1 MTDIRDINIEIDEAP
16 PQRVRRWPSY
26 LAALI
31 VFLILVY
38 LLRTVLLPFVAGMGV
53 AYFLD
58 PVCDKLE
65 QWGCSRTL
73 ATALVT
79 IVFVLII
86 VLAFLL
92 IVPLLVDQ
100 LSNFIASLPDLVERA
115 HQRLLPLYENLR
127 LRFDLP
133 AIDDLGGMLRA
144 RLGSAFGFVTQTLQG
159 VVSGGAALAN
169 LLSLIFITPVVT
181 FYLLRDW
188 DLVIARMDHLLPRD
202 HAEAIRSQARA
213 IDTTLA
219 GFIRGQ
225 ATVCLVLGVYYAS
238 GLMIVGLPF
247 GLVIGMMAGI
257 LTFIPYVGAMS
268 GFVIAMAIALATF
281 ESWHSTAIVA
291 GIFFVGQMLEG
302 NFLTPKLVGDRVGL
316 HPVWIIF
323 ALLSGGALFG
333 FVGLL
338 LAVPVAAAIGVLVR
352 FGIGR
357 YLSSPLYQ
365 GHHEIVVPVA
375 AGPADE
381 TPHLVDPATGDGSTD
396 QSGPVGQR

>member
-1 MTDIRDINIEIDEAP
+1 MTDIRDINIEFEEPAP
-16 PQRVRRWPSY
+16 PRMRRWPSY

-58 PVCDKLE
+58 PVCDRLE
-65 QWGCSRTL
+65 KWGCSRVL
-73 ATALVT
+73 ATTLVT
-79 IVFVLII
+79 IVFALIVI
-86 VLAFLL
+86 LAFLL

-100 LSNFIASLPDLVERA
+100 LTAFVTSLPDLVEKA
-115 HQRLLPLYENLR
+115 HQRLLPLYESFR

-133 AIDDLGGMLRA
+133 AVDDLGAMLKS
-144 RLGSAFGFVTQTLQG
+144 RLGTVFGFLTQTVQG

-188 DLVIARMDHLLPRD
+188 DLIIARVDHLLPRD
-202 HAEAIRSQARA
+202 HAEIIRAQMRA

-219 GFIRGQ
+219 GFVRGQ
-225 ATVCLVLGVYYAS
+225 ATVCLILGIYYAT
-238 GLMIVGLPF
+238 GLMLVDLPF

-257 LTFIPYVGAMS
+257 LTFIPYVGALS
-268 GFVIAMAIALATF
+268 GFVTAMAIALATF
-281 ESWHSTAIVA
+281 DGWHGPAIVG
-291 GIFFVGQMLEG
+291 GIFFVGQVLEG

-338 LAVPVAAAIGVLVR
+338 LAVPVAASIGVLVR

-357 YLSSPLYQ
+357 YLVSPLYH
-365 GHHEIVVPVA
+365 GHDRREDVDIVPEF
-375 AGPADE
+375 P
-381 TPHLVDPATGDGSTD
+381 D
-396 QSGPVGQR
+396 QL

>member
-1 MTDIRDINIEIDEAP
+1 MTQIRDINIEVEDTPAP
-16 PQRVRRWPSY
+16 RMRRWPSY

-58 PVCDKLE
+58 PVCDRLE
-65 QWGCSRTL
+65 KWGCSRIL
-73 ATALVT
+73 ATTLVT
-79 IVFVLII
+79 IAFVLIV
-86 VLAFLL
+86 VLGFLL
-92 IVPLLVDQ
+92 VVPLLIDQ
-100 LSNFIASLPDLVERA
+100 LSAFITSLPELVERA
-115 HQRLLPLYENLR
+115 HQRLLPLYESLR

-133 AIDDLGGMLRA
+133 AVDDLGPLLRN
-144 RLGSAFGFVTQTLQG
+144 RLGTVFGFVTQALQG

-169 LLSLIFITPVVT
+169 LLSLLFITPVVT

-188 DLVIARMDHLLPRD
+188 DIITARLDNLLPRD
-202 HAEAIRSQARA
+202 HAETIREQGRA

-225 ATVCLVLGVYYAS
+225 ATVCLVLGVFYAVA
-238 GLMIVGLPF
+238 LMIVGLPF
-247 GLVIGMMAGI
+247 GLIIGMIAGL
-257 LTFIPYVGAMS
+257 LTFIPYVGCLS
-268 GFVIAMAIALATF
+268 GLVISMAIALASFDT
-281 ESWHSTAIVA
+281 WHGPVA
-291 GIFFVGQMLEG
+291 VAVVFVVGQVVEG

-323 ALLSGGALFG
+323 ALLAGGALFG

-352 FGIGR
+352 FGISR
-357 YLSSPLYQ
+357 YLMSPLYQ
-365 GHHEIVVPVA
+365 GHDQVRMPEDAAAAKNVA
-375 AGPADE
+375 GTANEP
-381 TPHLVDPATGDGSTD
+381 
-396 QSGPVGQR
+396 

>member
-1 MTDIRDINIEIDEAP
+1 MTDIRDINIEIEEAP
-16 PQRVRRWPSY
+16 VPRLRRWPSY

-58 PVCDKLE
+58 PVCDRLE
-65 QWGCSRTL
+65 KWGCSRTL

-79 IVFVLII
+79 IAFALIV
-86 VLAFLL
+86 VLAILL
-92 IVPLLVDQ
+92 IVPLLLEQ
-100 LSNFIASLPDLVERA
+100 LTNFIGTLPELVERA
-115 HQRLLPLYENLR
+115 HQRLLPLYESLR

-133 AIDDLGGMLRA
+133 ALDDLGAMLRT
-144 RLGSAFGFVTQTLQG
+144 RLGSAFGFVADTLQR
-159 VVSGGAALAN
+159 VASGGAALAN

-188 DLVIARMDHLLPRD
+188 DLITARLDHLLPRD
-202 HAEAIRSQARA
+202 HAETIRAQARA

-225 ATVCLVLGVYYAS
+225 ATVCLVLGLFYAVA
-238 GLMIVGLPF
+238 LMLVGLPF
-247 GLVIGMMAGI
+247 GLVVGMMAGL
-257 LTFIPYVGAMS
+257 LTFIPYVGCLS
-268 GFVIAMAIALATF
+268 GLIISMAIALASL
-281 ESWHSTAIVA
+281 EGWHGPAAVA
-291 GIFFVGQMLEG
+291 GIFVAGQVVEG

-357 YLSSPLYQ
+357 YLMSPLYH
-365 GHHEIVVPVA
+365 GHHQVMAPGKRED
-375 AGPADE
+375 ADGA
-381 TPHLVDPATGDGSTD
+381 PQLIDPATGPGPAD
-396 QSGPVGQR
+396 QA

>member
-1 MTDIRDINIEIDEAP
+1 VTDIRDINIEFEEPAP
-16 PQRVRRWPSY
+16 PRMRRWPSY
-26 LAALI
+26 LVALL

-58 PVCDKLE
+58 PVCDRLE
-65 QWGCSRTL
+65 KWGCSRVI
-73 ATALVT
+73 ATTLVT
-79 IVFVLII
+79 IVFVLVV

-100 LSNFIASLPDLVERA
+100 MTAFITSLPDLVEKA
-115 HQRLLPLYENLR
+115 HQRLLPLYESFR

-133 AIDDLGGMLRA
+133 AVDDLGGMLKN
-144 RLGSAFGFVTQTLQG
+144 RLGTVFGFLTQTVQG

-188 DLVIARMDHLLPRD
+188 DLIIARVDNLLPRD
-202 HAEAIRSQARA
+202 HAETIRTQMRA

-219 GFIRGQ
+219 GFVRGQ
-225 ATVCLVLGVYYAS
+225 ATVCLILGVYYAT
-238 GLMIVGLPF
+238 GLMLVDLPF

-268 GFVIAMAIALATF
+268 GFVTAMAIALATF
-281 ESWHSTAIVA
+281 DDWHGPAIVG
-291 GIFFVGQMLEG
+291 GIFFVGQVLEG

-338 LAVPVAAAIGVLVR
+338 LAVPVAASIGVLVR

-357 YLSSPLYQ
+357 YLVSPLYH
-365 GHHEIVVPVA
+365 GHQPDEL
-375 AGPADE
+375 ADVLPE
-381 TPHLVDPATGDGSTD
+381 YPD
-396 QSGPVGQR
+396 QS

>member
-1 MTDIRDINIEIDEAP
+1 MTDIRDINIEFEEP
-16 PQRVRRWPSY
+16 PPPRPRRWPSY
-26 LAALI
+26 LAALF

-38 LLRTVLLPFVAGMGV
+38 LLRAVLLPFVAGMGV

-58 PVCDKLE
+58 PVCDRLE
-65 QWGCSRTL
+65 KWGCSRTL

-79 IVFVLII
+79 VAFALIVI
-86 VLAFLL
+86 LAFLL
-92 IVPLLVDQ
+92 IIPLLLDQ
-100 LSNFIASLPDLVERA
+100 LTAFVDSLPGLVERA
-115 HQRLLPLYENLR
+115 HQRLLPLYETLR
-127 LRFDLP
+127 VRFDLP
-133 AIDDLGGMLRA
+133 ALDDLGGLLRS
-144 RLGSAFGFVTQTLQG
+144 RLGSIFGFVTQTVQG
-159 VVSGGAALAN
+159 VVSGGAALAS

-188 DLVIARMDHLLPRD
+188 DLIIARVDHLLPRD
-202 HAEAIRSQARA
+202 HADTIRAQMAA

-225 ATVCLVLGVYYAS
+225 ATVCLVLGIFYAV

-247 GLVIGMMAGI
+247 GLVIGLLAGL
-257 LTFIPYVGAMS
+257 LTFIPYVGCLS
-268 GFVIAMAIALATF
+268 GLIVSMAIALASF
-281 ESWHSTAIVA
+281 DGWHGPVA
-291 GIFFVGQMLEG
+291 VAVVFLVGQMLEG

-323 ALLSGGALFG
+323 ALLAGGALFG

-357 YLSSPLYQ
+357 YLMSPLYH
-365 GHHEIVVPVA
+365 GHHDVA
-375 AGPADE
+375 EPGASEPGLAEPK
-381 TPHLVDPATGDGSTD
+381 
-396 QSGPVGQR
+396 

>member
-1 MTDIRDINIEIDEAP
+1 LTEIQRKRADMTDIRDINVEFEAP
-16 PQRVRRWPSY
+16 PPRLRRWPSY

-58 PVCDKLE
+58 PVCDKL
-65 QWGCSRTL
+65 QKWGCSRIL
-73 ATALVT
+73 ATTLVTFAFALVV
-79 IVFVLII
+79 I
-86 VLAFLL
+86 LAFLL
-92 IVPLLVDQ
+92 IVPLLIDQ
-100 LSNFIASLPDLVERA
+100 LTAFIASLPDLVERA
-115 HQRLLPLYENLR
+115 HQRLLPAYETLR

-133 AIDDLGGMLRA
+133 ALDDLGSLLRN
-144 RLGSAFGFVTQTLQG
+144 RLGTVFSFVTQTLQG

-188 DLVIARMDHLLPRD
+188 DLIIARVDQLLPRD
-202 HAEAIRSQARA
+202 HAETIRAQMAA

-219 GFIRGQ
+219 GFVRGQ
-225 ATVCLVLGVYYAS
+225 ASVCLVLGTFYAV

-257 LTFIPYVGAMS
+257 LTFIPYVGSLS
-268 GFVIAMAIALATF
+268 GLVISLAIALASF
-281 ESWHSTAIVA
+281 DGWQGPAAVVAVFVA
-291 GIFFVGQMLEG
+291 GQVMEG

-338 LAVPVAAAIGVLVR
+338 LAVPVAASIGVLVR

-357 YLSSPLYQ
+357 YLVSPLYH
-365 GHHEIVVPVA
+365 GHHDIPSIGTA
-375 AGPADE
+375 PAE
-381 TPHLVDPATGDGSTD
+381 SVEPK
-396 QSGPVGQR
+396 

>member
-1 MTDIRDINIEIDEAP
+1 MTQIRDINIEVDEAP
-16 PQRVRRWPSY
+16 APRMRRWPSY

-58 PVCDKLE
+58 PVCDRLE
-65 QWGCSRTL
+65 KWGCSRTL
-73 ATALVT
+73 ATTLVT
-79 IVFVLII
+79 IAFVLIV
-86 VLAFLL
+86 VLGFLL
-92 IVPLLVDQ
+92 VVPLLIEQ
-100 LSNFIASLPDLVERA
+100 LTNFITSLPELVERA
-115 HQRLLPLYENLR
+115 HMRLLPLYESFR

-133 AIDDLGGMLRA
+133 AVDDLGGMLRN
-144 RLGSAFGFVTQTLQG
+144 RLGTVFGFVTQTLQG

-188 DLVIARMDHLLPRD
+188 DIITAQLDNLLPRD
-202 HAEAIRSQARA
+202 HAETIREQGRA

-225 ATVCLVLGVYYAS
+225 ATVCLVLGVFYAVA
-238 GLMIVGLPF
+238 LMLVGLPF
-247 GLVIGMMAGI
+247 GLVIGMIAGL
-257 LTFIPYVGAMS
+257 LTFIPYVGCLS
-268 GFVIAMAIALATF
+268 GLIISMAIALASF
-281 ESWHSTAIVA
+281 DGWQGPVA
-291 GIFFVGQMLEG
+291 VAVVFVVGQVVEG

-323 ALLSGGALFG
+323 ALLAGGALFG

-338 LAVPVAAAIGVLVR
+338 LAVPVAASIGVLVR

-357 YLSSPLYQ
+357 YLMSPLYQ
-365 GHHEIVVPVA
+365 GHDQVMVPEDVATAEIV
-375 AGPADE
+375 AGTANEP
-381 TPHLVDPATGDGSTD
+381 
-396 QSGPVGQR
+396 